1 MSDKSDALLVA
12 SACAAGLAVL
22 LAARAAFPVQSPDAA
37 TLRAHFDLTE
47 QQARWVADG
56 VPLDLAI
63 SLDPACDA
71 SVDLGR
77 EFPVVV
83 SCPEVP

>member
-22 LAARAAFPVQSPDAA
+22 LFARAASVHRPARDIAA
-37 TLRAHFDLTE
+37 HYDLTPWQE
-47 QQARWVADG
+47 AWVADG

-63 SLDPACDA
+63 SLDPACD
-71 SVDLGR
+71 VTVNVGR

>member
-1 MSDKSDALLVA
+1 MSDKSDACLVA
-12 SACAAGLAVL
+12 SACAACLAIL
-22 LAARAAFPVQSPDAA
+22 LCARAASVSTARNVAA
-37 TLRAHFDLTE
+37 HYELTAKQTE
-47 QQARWVADG
+47 WIADG

-63 SLDPACDA
+63 SLDPACDVTVNVA
-71 SVDLGR
+71 R

>member
-1 MSDKSDALLVA
+1 MSDKSDALLMA
-12 SACAAGLAVL
+12 SACAAGLVIL
-22 LAARAAFPVQSPDAA
+22 LFARAATVQPARDIAA
-37 TLRAHFDLTE
+37 HYELTPKQTE
-47 QQARWVADG
+47 WVADG

-63 SLDPACDA
+63 SLDPACDVTVNVA
-71 SVDLGR
+71 R

>member
-12 SACAAGLAVL
+12 SACAAGLAIL
-22 LAARAAFPVQSPDAA
+22 LCGAAARRPARDIAA
-37 TLRAHFDLTE
+37 HYDLTPWQE
-47 QQARWVADG
+47 AWVADG

-63 SLDPACDA
+63 SLDPACD
-71 SVDLGR
+71 VTVNVGR

-83 SCPEVP
+83 SCPEVL

>member
-1 MSDKSDALLVA
+1 MRDAFSPLLVA
-12 SACAAGLAVL
+12 SGCAAGLVVL

-37 TLRAHFDLTE
+37 TLRAHYGLTE

-63 SLDPACDA
+63 SLDPACD
-71 SVDLGR
+71 VTVNVGR

-83 SCPEVP
+83 SCPEVL

>member
-1 MSDKSDALLVA
+1 MRDAFSPLLVA
-12 SACAAGLAVL
+12 SACAAALAVL

-37 TLRAHFDLTE
+37 TLRTHYDLTE

-63 SLDPACDA
+63 SLDPACDV
-71 SVDLGR
+71 SVDVGR

>member
-22 LAARAAFPVQSPDAA
+22 LFARAASVQSARDIAA
-37 TLRAHFDLTE
+37 HYDLTPRQTE
-47 QQARWVADG
+47 WIANG

-63 SLDPACDA
+63 SLDPACDV
-71 SVDLGR
+71 SVDVGR

>member
-1 MSDKSDALLVA
+1 VSDKSDALLVA

-22 LAARAAFPVQSPDAA
+22 LFARAASVSTARDIAA
-37 TLRAHFDLTE
+37 HYDLTPWQE
-47 QQARWVADG
+47 AWVADG

-63 SLDPACDA
+63 SLDPACD
-71 SVDLGR
+71 VTVNVGR